1 MSPHHRCS
9 RRVFAATITSLFAFG
24 CAGVQAGQLDY
35 TLYAGIE
42 HSDNITLSAAHP
54 ISQSTLIPGA
64 TFRFDQQGDVL
75 QAHAAGSIEYRNYLG
90 SRFSNQTQT
99 QLSGQANWTILPQ
112 RLDFV
117 LEDYAAVQ
125 PVDSTVS
132 NSPSNLQQTN
142 VLSLGPTLRFNLAS
156 SWRGQVDARYIDSRA
171 QKTKQFDSQRGQFAA
186 RLIHDFSLG
195 NVGSLNAGTQKVHYT
210 SASPAAD
217 YRGDRFYGRYQ
228 GSFAHTEVDV
238 SGGWTHLQ
246 FDQGSPRSYSGSML
260 SATGTWHP
268 SETNSLSVKLARQY
282 TDAAQSMTEPDLT
295 SPAEGRGGIVTGQ
308 AVVGPQV
315 YLERRGELTYA
326 WRSDRL
332 TFSLAP
338 YYRKLSYV
346 KDTTYDQVGRGAD
359 VGLGYKFRPTLLL
372 SAYANVERLRYD
384 TLNRL
389 DRTLSYEVAL
399 SDQRTVHWSWRV
411 SFLHQQRHSDA
422 AGRSFHENRIYAGVI
437 FRR

>member
-1 MSPHHRCS
+1 MSAHHRCS
-9 RRVFAATITSLFAFG
+9 RRILAATITSLFA
-24 CAGVQAGQLDY
+24 CAGARAGQLDY
-35 TLYAGIE
+35 TLYTGIE
-42 HSDNITLSAAHP
+42 HSDNITLSATDP

-64 TFRFDQQGDVL
+64 TFRFDQQGEDL
-75 QAHAAGSIEYRNYLG
+75 QAHVLGSIEYRDYLG

-99 QLSGQANWTILPQ
+99 QLSGQANWSISPQ

-117 LEDYAAVQ
+117 VEDYAAVQ

-132 NSPSNLQQTN
+132 NSPTNLQQTN
-142 VLSLGPTLRFNLAS
+142 VLSLGPTLRFDLAS
-156 SWRGQVDARYIDSRA
+156 AWHGQVDARYIDSRA

-186 RLIHDFSLG
+186 RLIHDFSHSD
-195 NVGSLNAGTQKVHYT
+195 VGSLNAETQKVHYT
-210 SASPAAD
+210 SALPGSD
-217 YRGDRFYGRYQ
+217 YRRDQFFGRYQ
-228 GSFAHTEVDV
+228 GSSAHTELDV
-238 SGGWTHLQ
+238 SAGWTHLQ

-268 SETNSLSVKLARQY
+268 SETNSLSVNLARQY
-282 TDAAQSMTEPDLT
+282 TDAAQSMLEPDLT
-295 SPAEGRGGIVTGQ
+295 SPVEGRGGIVTGQ
-308 AVVGPQV
+308 TVVGPQV
-315 YLERRGELTYA
+315 YLERRGELAYA

-346 KDTTYDQVGRGAD
+346 NDTTYDQVGKGAN
-359 VGLGYKFRPTLLL
+359 VGLDYKFRPTLLL
-372 SAYANVERLRYD
+372 SAYVNGERLRYD

-389 DRTLSYEVAL
+389 DRTVSYEVAL
-399 SDQRTVHWSWRV
+399 TDQRTVHWSWRV

-422 AGRSFHENRIYAGVI
+422 AGQSFHENRIYVGVI